1 MAKKETDLGIY
12 EQRSYKVVK
21 ANEIVQKARY
31 DLNIT
36 ELKAFAYILSKV
48 KPGDKEGQEYTFNV
62 KEYCQVCGIDWKNG
76 GNYAY
81 IKTTLK
87 GLRDKSFWLLDETG
101 RESTVGW
108 LSKARVNKGSG
119 KITVKLDEDI
129 QKYVIGLFS
138 DFTQYNL
145 LSTLPMKSSYSF
157 RIYELLKSYAYR
169 KAYTFDIDDLKSKL
183 SATTYINFKDF
194 RKKVIEIAVREIN
207 EYTDLEVSW
216 QPVTKGRKVV
226 QVTFEIRQRETWGQL
241 EASARAI
248 EEIDGQMSIDDYLKD
263 T

>member
-101 RESTVGW
+101 RESTV
-108 LSKARVNKGSG
+108 
-119 KITVKLDEDI
+119 
-129 QKYVIGLFS
+129 
-138 DFTQYNL
+138 
-145 LSTLPMKSSYSF
+145 
-157 RIYELLKSYAYR
+157 
-169 KAYTFDIDDLKSKL
+169 
-183 SATTYINFKDF
+183 
-194 RKKVIEIAVREIN
+194 
-207 EYTDLEVSW
+207 
-216 QPVTKGRKVV
+216 
-226 QVTFEIRQRETWGQL
+226 
-241 EASARAI
+241 
-248 EEIDGQMSIDDYLKD
+248 
-263 T
+263 